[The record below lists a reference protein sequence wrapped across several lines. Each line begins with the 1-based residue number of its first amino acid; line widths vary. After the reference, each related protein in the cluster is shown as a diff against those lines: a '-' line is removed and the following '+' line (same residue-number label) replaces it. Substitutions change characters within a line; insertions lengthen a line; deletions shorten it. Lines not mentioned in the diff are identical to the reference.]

1 MQFIRDLGIE
11 MCLGQ
16 QQDRR
21 IMASVG
27 RGFYAKLEKGGLWS
41 SRMYLG
47 FVKKTKTSKKNQKLK
62 QLLICPVS
70 IKKQSSS

>member
-11 MCLGQ
+11 LCLGQ

-21 IMASVG
+21 ITASVG

-41 SRMYLG
+41 SRRYLG
-47 FVKKTKTSKKNQKLK
+47 FVKKKKNIQKKKKNQ
-62 QLLICPVS
+62 QNPNNY
-70 IKKQSSS
+70 